1 MLIILSIIAGIV
13 AILIASYHLQK
24 FGKDRYHYSI
34 FSIGGM
40 GVSFLGAI
48 AILFACAYYHQG
60 LMLQMVVAVILGVAP
75 YIAMLVRDK
84 RKTTITIAIAA
95 LILRFTI
102 SAVFIV
108 VILWYSFMRGSSD
121 EKQRAIR

>member
-1 MLIILSIIAGIV
+1 MLILLSIIAGIV

-24 FGKDRYHYSI
+24 FGKDMYHYSI

-40 GVSFLGAI
+40 GISFLGAI
-48 AILFACAYYHQG
+48 AFLFACAYYKQG
-60 LMLQMVVAVILGVAP
+60 LVLNMVVAIILGVAP

-102 SAVFIV
+102 SVVFIL
-108 VILWYSFMRGSSD
+108 VILWYFFLRGSSY
-121 EKQRAIR
+121 EKQKAIR